1 MANNERKD
9 HFSIRKFSVG
19 AASVLVGASVFGLAT
34 QTVHAAEED
43 RPIMGEEVLG
53 NETNVKEMLKF
64 FDNPTPAINQ
74 VNEQIAEIKS
84 EKEVVRNPNDYSQ
97 DSFQKYTETVKVA
110 EASIPAAE
118 QAVQKAEE
126 IQGKAEGLRKEMAEI
141 LPPEVRKD
149 INYNVVTQEQK
160 RAMNNR
166 FKEMY
171 TEVNYRTTYISAT
184 TALSESHKS
193 LKAAVKG
200 LVTSTAKDL
209 VDDGTF
215 DDKVPEAS
223 KIKVKSFASL
233 TSEDQTKISA
243 LIEDH
248 FNIAPLSPSIS
259 YDQTNAIITYDDKS
273 ITRLPLTEVAIAESN
288 DTPAPTPKPEVKKAL
303 LEAAITKALEALKPA
318 DTSNKT
324 EDSVAA
330 YQKALTALT
339 TETAKAE
346 AVKVDTSVDQP
357 KVDQAVTDLTAAI
370 KTVEAA
376 KTALVDKPAPTPS
389 VDKAKLEEA
398 LTKAVEALK
407 PADTTNKTE
416 DSVSAYQKALA
427 NLTSEK
433 AKAETVKNDAK
444 ADQPKVNQAEK
455 DLTAAITVVEAAKSA
470 LVEKQAEKPKPKVV
484 EKDETKVEVLAY
496 KTIRRDNAD
505 LEKGTEN
512 VVQKGKDGS
521 ITTVEHV
528 VIVDGVEK
536 ERKVVSTNKVDAV
549 DEIIEVGTKV
559 PAAPVEPSKPEPKV
573 VEKEETK
580 VEVVPYKTVRR
591 DNADLEKGTEKVVQ
605 EGKAGSITTVV
616 KIVIVDGVEKER
628 KVVSTD
634 KVDAVDKI
642 IEVGTK
648 EPAAPVEPSKPTPK
662 VVEKEETK
670 VEVVPYKTV
679 RRDNADLEKGKEK
692 VVQEGKA
699 GSITTVVKIVIVD
712 GVEKE
717 RKVVST
723 DKVDAVDKIIEVG
736 TKEPAAPVEPS
747 KPTPKVVE
755 KEETKV
761 EVVPYK
767 TVRRDNADLEKGKEK
782 VVQEGKAGSITTVV
796 KIVIVDGVEKERKV
810 VSTDKVDA
818 VDKIIEVGTKEPAA
832 PVEPSKPEPKVV
844 EKDETKVEILPFKT
858 IRRDNA
864 NLAKGTEKVVQEG
877 KEGIITTIEHVVLV
891 DGVEKERKV
900 VVSNKVDAVDKI
912 IEVGTKESSKPS
924 DTPVEPSKPE
934 TKIVEKNETKV
945 EIVSYKTI
953 RRDNANLE
961 KGTEKVVQEGKDGI
975 VTTVERVVIV
985 DGKEVERK
993 VVSTN
998 KVDAVDKIIEVGT
1011 KESSKPGD
1019 TPVEPAKPEVKIVE
1033 KDETKVE
1040 VLSYKTIRQDNANLA
1055 KGVEKVIQEGK
1066 DGSITT
1072 VEHVVL
1078 ADGKEV
1084 ERKLVSMTK
1093 VDAIDK
1099 IIEVGTKV
1107 TSTPGDTPVEP
1118 AKPEAK
1124 IVEKEE
1130 TKVEVLSYKTI
1141 RRDNANLAKGTEKV
1155 VQEGKDG
1162 SITTVERIVLVDGKE
1177 VERKV
1182 VSTNKVDAVDKI
1194 IEVGTKVTSTPGDT
1208 PVVPAKPEAKVIEKY
1223 ETKKDTVAFKTI
1235 RRDNANL
1242 AKGTEKVAQE
1252 GKDGSVTTVERVVY
1266 VDGKET
1272 ERKVVS
1278 TTKVD
1283 AVDKIIEVGTKEVA
1297 KPADPTKPVVPSK
1310 PVDPTKPVDPAKPVN
1325 PTKPVVPA
1333 KPVNPAK
1340 PVEPTKPTDSAKP
1353 AVKPEQPVNTP
1364 VKPNQ
1369 STAKPSAVA
1378 EKPAEPAKKP
1388 VATKDSSGKEQ
1399 LPNTGTEA
1407 SGLSALGISLMAAA
1421 SALFVGKR
1429 KKNDKE

>member
-19 AASVLVGASVFGLAT
+19 AASVLVGASIFGLSA
-34 QTVHAAEED
+34 QTVQAEENKT
-43 RPIMGEEVLG
+43 IMGSDVLESE
-53 NETNVKEMLKF
+53 NKVKVMLDF

-97 DSFQKYTETVKVA
+97 DSFQKYTEAVKVA
-110 EASIPAAE
+110 EVSIPAAE
-118 QAVQKAEE
+118 KAVEKAEE
-126 IQGKAEGLRKEMAEI
+126 IQGKAEGFRKEMAET

-149 INYNVVTQEQK
+149 INYNIVTQEQK
-160 RAMNNR
+160 RAMYDR
-166 FKEMY
+166 FNEMY
-171 TEVNYRTTYISAT
+171 TEVNYRTTYIDAT
-184 TALSESHKS
+184 AALSKSNKS
-193 LKAAVKG
+193 LKDAVKG
-200 LVTSTAKDL
+200 LVQSTAKDL
-209 VDDGTF
+209 AGDGTF

-233 TSEDQTKISA
+233 TSDDQNKISA
-243 LIEDH
+243 LIEEH
-248 FNIAPLSPSIS
+248 FNLSAFTPSFS
-259 YDQTNAIITYDDKS
+259 YDQSNAIITYDDKS

-303 LEAAITKALEALKPA
+303 LEAAITKAVEALKPV

-346 AVKVDTSVDQP
+346 AVKVDTSADQP

-370 KTVEAA
+370 KTVETA
-376 KTALVDKPAPTPS
+376 KTALVDKTAPTPS

-484 EKDETKVEVLAY
+484 EK
-496 KTIRRDNAD
+496 
-505 LEKGTEN
+505 
-512 VVQKGKDGS
+512 
-521 ITTVEHV
+521 
-528 VIVDGVEK
+528 
-536 ERKVVSTNKVDAV
+536 
-549 DEIIEVGTKV
+549 
-559 PAAPVEPSKPEPKV
+559 
-573 VEKEETK
+573 EETK

-591 DNADLEKGTEKVVQ
+591 DNADLEKGKENVVQ

-648 EPAAPVEPSKPTPK
+648 EPAAPVEPSKPEPK

-679 RRDNADLEKGKEK
+679 RRDNADLEKGKEN

-699 GSITTVVKIVIVD
+699 GRITTVVKIVIVD

-747 KPTPKVVE
+747 KPEPKVVE

-767 TVRRDNADLEKGKEK
+767 TIRRDNADLEKGKEK

-844 EKDETKVEILPFKT
+844 EKDETKVEILPYKT

-900 VVSNKVDAVDKI
+900 IVSNKVDAVDKI
-912 IEVGTKESSKPS
+912 IEVGTQESSKPGE
-924 DTPVEPSKPE
+924 TPVEPSKPE

-953 RRDNANLE
+953 RRDNANLA
-961 KGTEKVVQEGKDGI
+961 KGVEKVIQEGKDGI
-975 VTTVERVVIV
+975 VTTVEHVVLV

-1011 KESSKPGD
+1011 QESSKPGE

-1040 VLSYKTIRQDNANLA
+1040 VLSYKTIRRDNANLA

-1066 DGSITT
+1066 DGS
-1072 VEHVVL
+1072 V
-1078 ADGKEV
+1078 
-1084 ERKLVSMTK
+1084 
-1093 VDAIDK
+1093 
-1099 IIEVGTKV
+1099 
-1107 TSTPGDTPVEP
+1107 
-1118 AKPEAK
+1118 
-1124 IVEKEE
+1124 
-1130 TKVEVLSYKTI
+1130 
-1141 RRDNANLAKGTEKV
+1141 
-1155 VQEGKDG
+1155 
-1162 SITTVERIVLVDGKE
+1162 TTVERVVLVDGKE
-1177 VERKV
+1177 TERKV
-1182 VSTNKVDAVDKI
+1182 VSTSKVDAVDKI
-1194 IEVGTKVTSTPGDT
+1194 IEVGTKVTSTPGVT
-1208 PVVPAKPEAKVIEKY
+1208 PVEPAKPEAKVTEKF

-1242 AKGTEKVAQE
+1242 AKGVEKVVQE

-1272 ERKVVS
+1272 DRKVVS

-1297 KPADPTKPVVPSK
+1297 KPADPAKPVEPAK
-1310 PVDPTKPVDPAKPVN
+1310 PVDPTKPA
-1325 PTKPVVPA
+1325 
-1333 KPVNPAK
+1333 
-1340 PVEPTKPTDSAKP
+1340 DSAKP

-1364 VKPNQ
+1364 VKPSQ
-1369 STAKPSAVA
+1369 STARPSAVA

>member
-1 MANNERKD
+1 MANNEKKD

-19 AASVLVGASVFGLAT
+19 AASVVVGASIFGLAA
-34 QTVHAAEED
+34 QTVQAEE
-43 RPIMGEEVLG
+43 PTVMGEEVLG
-53 NETNVKEMLKF
+53 NETNVKVMLDF

-84 EKEVVRNPNDYSQ
+84 EKEVVRNPNDYTQ
-97 DSFQKYTETVKVA
+97 DSFQKYTETVKLA
-110 EASIPAAE
+110 QTSIPAAE
-118 QAVQKAEE
+118 QAVEKAEE

-149 INYNVVTQEQK
+149 INYNVVTQDQK

-171 TEVNYRTTYISAT
+171 TEVNYRNTYISAT
-184 TALSESHKS
+184 DALSDSNKK

-209 VDDGTF
+209 AGDGTF

-233 TSEDQTKISA
+233 TSDDQTKISA

-248 FNIAPLSPSIS
+248 FNLSAYSPSFS

-303 LEAAITKALEALKPA
+303 LEAAITKAVEALKPV

-346 AVKVDTSVDQP
+346 AVKVDTSADQP

-484 EKDETKVEVLAY
+484 EKEETKVEVLAY

-505 LEKGTEN
+505 LEKGKEN

-521 ITTVEHV
+521 VTTVEHV

-559 PAAPVEPSKPEPKV
+559 PAAPVEPSKPEPKVVEKEETKVEVVPYKTVRRDNADLEKGKENVVQEGKAGSITTVVKIVIVDGVEKERKVVSTDKVDAVDKIIEVGTKEPAAPVEPSKPEPKV

-648 EPAAPVEPSKPTPK
+648 EPAAPVEPSKP
-662 VVEKEETK
+662 
-670 VEVVPYKTV
+670 
-679 RRDNADLEKGKEK
+679 
-692 VVQEGKA
+692 
-699 GSITTVVKIVIVD
+699 
-712 GVEKE
+712 
-717 RKVVST
+717 
-723 DKVDAVDKIIEVG
+723 
-736 TKEPAAPVEPS
+736 
-747 KPTPKVVE
+747 
-755 KEETKV
+755 
-761 EVVPYK
+761 
-767 TVRRDNADLEKGKEK
+767 
-782 VVQEGKAGSITTVV
+782 
-796 KIVIVDGVEKERKV
+796 
-810 VSTDKVDA
+810 
-818 VDKIIEVGTKEPAA
+818 
-832 PVEPSKPEPKVV
+832 EPKVV
-844 EKDETKVEILPFKT
+844 EKDETKVEILPYKT

-900 VVSNKVDAVDKI
+900 IVSNKVDAVDKI
-912 IEVGTKESSKPS
+912 IEVGTQESSKPGE
-924 DTPVEPSKPE
+924 TPVEPSKPE

-953 RRDNANLE
+953 RRDNANLA
-961 KGTEKVVQEGKDGI
+961 KGVEKVIQEGKDGI
-975 VTTVERVVIV
+975 VTTVEHVVLV

-1011 KESSKPGD
+1011 QESSKPGE

-1124 IVEKEE
+1124 V
-1130 TKVEVLSYKTI
+1130 
-1141 RRDNANLAKGTEKV
+1141 TEKF
-1155 VQEGKDG
+1155 
-1162 SITTVERIVLVDGKE
+1162 
-1177 VERKV
+1177 
-1182 VSTNKVDAVDKI
+1182 
-1194 IEVGTKVTSTPGDT
+1194 
-1208 PVVPAKPEAKVIEKY
+1208 

-1242 AKGTEKVAQE
+1242 AKDVEKVVQE

-1272 ERKVVS
+1272 DRKVVS

-1297 KPADPTKPVVPSK
+1297 KPADP
-1310 PVDPTKPVDPAKPVN
+1310 
-1325 PTKPVVPA
+1325 A

-1340 PVEPTKPTDSAKP
+1340 PVEPTKPVDSTKP
-1353 AVKPEQPVNTP
+1353 AVKPVQPVNTP
-1364 VKPNQ
+1364 VKPSQ
-1369 STAKPSAVA
+1369 STAGPSAVA

>member
-19 AASVLVGASVFGLAT
+19 AASVLVGASIFGLSA
-34 QTVHAAEED
+34 QTVQAEENKT
-43 RPIMGEEVLG
+43 IMGSDVLESE
-53 NETNVKEMLKF
+53 NKVKVMLDF

-97 DSFQKYTETVKVA
+97 DSFQKYTEAVKVA
-110 EASIPAAE
+110 EVSIPAAE
-118 QAVQKAEE
+118 KAVEKAEE
-126 IQGKAEGLRKEMAEI
+126 IQGKAEGFRKEMAET

-149 INYNVVTQEQK
+149 INYNIVTQEQK
-160 RAMNNR
+160 RAMYDR
-166 FKEMY
+166 FNEMY
-171 TEVNYRTTYISAT
+171 TEVNYRTTYIDAT
-184 TALSESHKS
+184 AALSKSNKS
-193 LKAAVKG
+193 LKDAVKG
-200 LVTSTAKDL
+200 LVQSTAKDL
-209 VDDGTF
+209 AVDGTF

-233 TSEDQTKISA
+233 TSDDQAKISS

-248 FNIAPLSPSIS
+248 FNLAPLSPSIS
-259 YDQTNAIITYDDKS
+259 YDQTNAIITYNDKS

-303 LEAAITKALEALKPA
+303 LEAAITKALETLKPA

-346 AVKVDTSVDQP
+346 AVKVDTSADQP

-376 KTALVDKPAPTPS
+376 KTALVDKTAPTPS

-407 PADTTNKTE
+407 PADTSNKTE

-484 EKDETKVEVLAY
+484 EKEETKVEVLAY

-505 LEKGTEN
+505 LEKGKEN

-521 ITTVEHV
+521 VTTVEHV

-549 DEIIEVGTKV
+549 DEIIEVGTKE

-591 DNADLEKGTEKVVQ
+591 DNADLEKGKENVVQ

-648 EPAAPVEPSKPTPK
+648 EPAAPVEPSKPEPK

-736 TKEPAAPVEPS
+736 TKAPAAPVEPS

-767 TVRRDNADLEKGKEK
+767 TIRRDNADLEKGKEN

-844 EKDETKVEILPFKT
+844 EKEETKVEVVPYKT
-858 IRRDNA
+858 VRRDNA

-900 VVSNKVDAVDKI
+900 IVSNKVDAVDKI
-912 IEVGTKESSKPS
+912 IEVGTQESGKPGE
-924 DTPVEPSKPE
+924 TPVEPSKPE
-934 TKIVEKNETKV
+934 TKIVEKDETKV
-945 EIVSYKTI
+945 EI
-953 RRDNANLE
+953 
-961 KGTEKVVQEGKDGI
+961 
-975 VTTVERVVIV
+975 
-985 DGKEVERK
+985 
-993 VVSTN
+993 
-998 KVDAVDKIIEVGT
+998 
-1011 KESSKPGD
+1011 
-1019 TPVEPAKPEVKIVE
+1019 
-1033 KDETKVE
+1033 
-1040 VLSYKTIRQDNANLA
+1040 LSYKTIRQDNANLA

-1130 TKVEVLSYKTI
+1130 TKVE
-1141 RRDNANLAKGTEKV
+1141 
-1155 VQEGKDG
+1155 
-1162 SITTVERIVLVDGKE
+1162 
-1177 VERKV
+1177 
-1182 VSTNKVDAVDKI
+1182 
-1194 IEVGTKVTSTPGDT
+1194 
-1208 PVVPAKPEAKVIEKY
+1208 
-1223 ETKKDTVAFKTI
+1223 
-1235 RRDNANL
+1235 
-1242 AKGTEKVAQE
+1242 
-1252 GKDGSVTTVERVVY
+1252 
-1266 VDGKET
+1266 
-1272 ERKVVS
+1272 
-1278 TTKVD
+1278 
-1283 AVDKIIEVGTKEVA
+1283 
-1297 KPADPTKPVVPSK
+1297 
-1310 PVDPTKPVDPAKPVN
+1310 
-1325 PTKPVVPA
+1325 
-1333 KPVNPAK
+1333 
-1340 PVEPTKPTDSAKP
+1340 
-1353 AVKPEQPVNTP
+1353 
-1364 VKPNQ
+1364 
-1369 STAKPSAVA
+1369 
-1378 EKPAEPAKKP
+1378 
-1388 VATKDSSGKEQ
+1388 
-1399 LPNTGTEA
+1399 
-1407 SGLSALGISLMAAA
+1407 
-1421 SALFVGKR
+1421 
-1429 KKNDKE
+1429 

>member
-19 AASVLVGASVFGLAT
+19 AASVLVGASIFGLSA
-34 QTVHAAEED
+34 QTVQAEENKT
-43 RPIMGEEVLG
+43 IMGSDVLESE
-53 NETNVKEMLKF
+53 NKVKVMLDF

-97 DSFQKYTETVKVA
+97 DSFQKYTEAVKVA
-110 EASIPAAE
+110 EVSIPAAE
-118 QAVQKAEE
+118 KAVEKAEE
-126 IQGKAEGLRKEMAEI
+126 IQGKAEGFRKEMAET

-149 INYNVVTQEQK
+149 INYNIVTQEQK
-160 RAMNNR
+160 RAMYDR
-166 FKEMY
+166 FNEMY
-171 TEVNYRTTYISAT
+171 TEVNYRTTYIDAT
-184 TALSESHKS
+184 AALSKSNKS
-193 LKAAVKG
+193 LKDAVKG
-200 LVTSTAKDL
+200 LVQSTAKDL
-209 VDDGTF
+209 AGDGTF

-233 TSEDQTKISA
+233 TSDDQNKISA
-243 LIEDH
+243 LIEEH
-248 FNIAPLSPSIS
+248 FNLSAFTPSFS
-259 YDQTNAIITYDDKS
+259 YDQSNAIITYDDKS

-303 LEAAITKALEALKPA
+303 LEAAITKAVEALKPV

-346 AVKVDTSVDQP
+346 AVKVDTSADQP

-370 KTVEAA
+370 KTVETA
-376 KTALVDKPAPTPS
+376 KTALVDKTAPTPS

-484 EKDETKVEVLAY
+484 EK
-496 KTIRRDNAD
+496 
-505 LEKGTEN
+505 
-512 VVQKGKDGS
+512 
-521 ITTVEHV
+521 
-528 VIVDGVEK
+528 
-536 ERKVVSTNKVDAV
+536 
-549 DEIIEVGTKV
+549 
-559 PAAPVEPSKPEPKV
+559 
-573 VEKEETK
+573 EETK

-591 DNADLEKGTEKVVQ
+591 DNADLEKGKENVVQ
-605 EGKAGSITTVV
+605 EGKAGRITTVV

-648 EPAAPVEPSKPTPK
+648 EPAAPVEPSKPEPK

-670 VEVVPYKTV
+670 VEVVPYKT
-679 RRDNADLEKGKEK
+679 
-692 VVQEGKA
+692 
-699 GSITTVVKIVIVD
+699 I
-712 GVEKE
+712 
-717 RKVVST
+717 
-723 DKVDAVDKIIEVG
+723 
-736 TKEPAAPVEPS
+736 
-747 KPTPKVVE
+747 
-755 KEETKV
+755 
-761 EVVPYK
+761 
-767 TVRRDNADLEKGKEK
+767 RRDNADLEKGKEK

-844 EKDETKVEILPFKT
+844 EKDETKVEILPYKT

-900 VVSNKVDAVDKI
+900 IVSNKVDAVDKI
-912 IEVGTKESSKPS
+912 IEVGTQESSKPGE
-924 DTPVEPSKPE
+924 TPVEPSKPE

-953 RRDNANLE
+953 RRDNANLA
-961 KGTEKVVQEGKDGI
+961 KGVEKVIQEGKDGI
-975 VTTVERVVIV
+975 VTTVEHVVLV

-1011 KESSKPGD
+1011 QESSKPGE

-1040 VLSYKTIRQDNANLA
+1040 VLSYKTIRRDNANLA

-1066 DGSITT
+1066 DGSMTT

-1093 VDAIDK
+1093 VDAVDK

-1141 RRDNANLAKGTEKV
+1141 RRDNANLAKGVEKV
-1155 VQEGKDG
+1155 IQEGKDG
-1162 SITTVERIVLVDGKE
+1162 SVTTVERVVLVDGKE
-1177 VERKV
+1177 TERKV
-1182 VSTNKVDAVDKI
+1182 VSTSKVDAVDKI
-1194 IEVGTKVTSTPGDT
+1194 IEVGTKVTSTPGVT
-1208 PVVPAKPEAKVIEKY
+1208 PVEPAKPEAKVTEKF

-1242 AKGTEKVAQE
+1242 AKGVEKVVQE

-1272 ERKVVS
+1272 DRKVVS

-1297 KPADPTKPVVPSK
+1297 KPADPAKPVEPAK
-1310 PVDPTKPVDPAKPVN
+1310 PVDPTKPA
-1325 PTKPVVPA
+1325 
-1333 KPVNPAK
+1333 
-1340 PVEPTKPTDSAKP
+1340 DSAKP

-1364 VKPNQ
+1364 VKPSQ
-1369 STAKPSAVA
+1369 STARPSAVA

>member
-19 AASVLVGASVFGLAT
+19 AASVLVGASIFGLSA
-34 QTVHAAEED
+34 QTVQAEED
-43 RPIMGEEVLG
+43 IIYGTEVLE
-53 NETNVKEMLKF
+53 NENKVKVMLDF

-97 DSFQKYTETVKVA
+97 DSFQKYTEVVKVA

-118 QAVQKAEE
+118 QAVEKAEE

-149 INYNVVTQEQK
+149 INYNVVTQDQK

-171 TEVNYRTTYISAT
+171 TEVNYRNTYISAT
-184 TALSESHKS
+184 DALSDSNKK

-209 VDDGTF
+209 AGDGTF

-233 TSEDQTKISA
+233 TSDDQTKISA

-248 FNIAPLSPSIS
+248 FNLSAYSPSFS

-303 LEAAITKALEALKPA
+303 LEAAITKAVEALKPV

-346 AVKVDTSVDQP
+346 AVKVDTSADQP

-484 EKDETKVEVLAY
+484 EKEETKVEVVPY
-496 KTIRRDNAD
+496 KTVRRDNAD
-505 LEKGTEN
+505 LEKGKEN

-521 ITTVEHV
+521 VTTVEHV

-549 DEIIEVGTKV
+549 DEIIEVGTKE

-591 DNADLEKGTEKVVQ
+591 DNADLEKG
-605 EGKAGSITTVV
+605 
-616 KIVIVDGVEKER
+616 KE
-628 KVVSTD
+628 
-634 KVDAVDKI
+634 
-642 IEVGTK
+642 
-648 EPAAPVEPSKPTPK
+648 
-662 VVEKEETK
+662 
-670 VEVVPYKTV
+670 
-679 RRDNADLEKGKEK
+679 N
-692 VVQEGKA
+692 
-699 GSITTVVKIVIVD
+699 
-712 GVEKE
+712 
-717 RKVVST
+717 
-723 DKVDAVDKIIEVG
+723 
-736 TKEPAAPVEPS
+736 
-747 KPTPKVVE
+747 
-755 KEETKV
+755 
-761 EVVPYK
+761 
-767 TVRRDNADLEKGKEK
+767 

-844 EKDETKVEILPFKT
+844 EKEETKVEVVPYKTVRRDNADLEKGTEKVVQEGKAGSITTVVKIVTVDGVEKERKVVSTDKVDAVDKIIEVGTKEPAAPVEPSKPEAKVVEKDETKVEILPYKT

-900 VVSNKVDAVDKI
+900 IVSNKVDAVDKI
-912 IEVGTKESSKPS
+912 IEVGTQESSKPGE
-924 DTPVEPSKPE
+924 TPVEPSKPE

-953 RRDNANLE
+953 RRDNANLA
-961 KGTEKVVQEGKDGI
+961 KGVEKVIQEGKDGI
-975 VTTVERVVIV
+975 VTTVEHVVLV

-1011 KESSKPGD
+1011 QESSKPGE

-1040 VLSYKTIRQDNANLA
+1040 VLSYKTIRRDNANLA

-1118 AKPEAK
+1118 SKPEAK

-1141 RRDNANLAKGTEKV
+1141 RRDNANLAKGVEKV
-1155 VQEGKDG
+1155 IQEGKDG
-1162 SITTVERIVLVDGKE
+1162 SITTVERVVYVDGKE
-1177 VERKV
+1177 TERKV
-1182 VSTNKVDAVDKI
+1182 VSTSKVDAVDKI

-1208 PVVPAKPEAKVIEKY
+1208 PVEPAKPEAKVIEKF
-1223 ETKKDTVAFKTI
+1223 ETKKDTLAFKTI
-1235 RRDNANL
+1235 RRDSANL
-1242 AKGTEKVAQE
+1242 AKGVEKVVQE

-1297 KPADPTKPVVPSK
+1297 KPADP
-1310 PVDPTKPVDPAKPVN
+1310 
-1325 PTKPVVPA
+1325 A

-1340 PVEPTKPTDSAKP
+1340 PVEPAKPVDPTKPADSAKP

-1364 VKPNQ
+1364 VKPSQ
-1369 STAKPSAVA
+1369 STARPSAVA